1 MEIYSSSD
9 GWYTLYEPRSGM
21 PVSVPKD
28 SLDICLSQGF
38 TRYPPGSPPK
48 PSIPTDPVSITDASA
63 SAPAVKDNNDAIV
76 LVNSASLGDIR
87 GLGLSTAQAK
97 MTKDRRPYES
107 LEDLVIK
114 VPEVTFWGELEPFLD
129 FSV

>member
-28 SLDICLSQGF
+28 SLELCLSQGF

-48 PSIPTDPVSITDASA
+48 PNIPTDSVSIASA
-63 SAPAVKDNNDAIV
+63 SAVKDNNDTIV